1 MAATQPGTAATC
13 NSIPVAAGA
22 WKGCFQRGFSLPKNL
37 LLVVSREQPDAGP
50 PHAVPR
56 PQGSLATRCL
66 GAADALRAPQGCK
79 RCQKM
84 EKREKKCIWGFIL
97 IPVKA
102 APAVSAGELSQISEA
117 AAVWG
122 LGAMGDV
129 GPCTPLSI
137 TCWPHPAPPSSGSPS
152 CPPLPDSGSAASLSP
167 KERLKG

>member
-1 MAATQPGTAATC
+1 
-13 NSIPVAAGA
+13 
-22 WKGCFQRGFSLPKNL
+22 
-37 LLVVSREQPDAGP
+37 
-50 PHAVPR
+50 
-56 PQGSLATRCL
+56 
-66 GAADALRAPQGCK
+66 
-79 RCQKM
+79 M

-137 TCWPHPAPPSSGSPS
+137 TCWPHPAPPASGSPS

>member
-1 MAATQPGTAATC
+1 
-13 NSIPVAAGA
+13 
-22 WKGCFQRGFSLPKNL
+22 
-37 LLVVSREQPDAGP
+37 
-50 PHAVPR
+50 
-56 PQGSLATRCL
+56 
-66 GAADALRAPQGCK
+66 
-79 RCQKM
+79 M

-152 CPPLPDSGSAASLSP
+152 CLPLPDSGSAASLSP